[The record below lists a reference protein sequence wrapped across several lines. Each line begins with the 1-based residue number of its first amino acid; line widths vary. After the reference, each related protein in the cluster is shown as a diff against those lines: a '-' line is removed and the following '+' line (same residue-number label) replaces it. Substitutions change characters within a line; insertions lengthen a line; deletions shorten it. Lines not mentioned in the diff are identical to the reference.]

1 MHFLI
6 MCRFHKL
13 FEKAINEHG
22 GVVAMG
28 LLAPPSGILQSM
40 PLCEIESFQKM
51 EGNTGFGTNY
61 SILATIRSVGRGNL
75 MSIDEEDENKEFL
88 TGWCTEMSDD
98 ESQSDGKTAS
108 GRDIMKLGN
117 ELADK
122 LEHVF
127 SSIIILETRLEQQ
140 EEYVEIDE
148 EVSEATLRRMLL
160 EAELEDDD
168 DDEGDEDEEDDE
180 DDDVSSSGDGMRAAF
195 EHALKQA
202 RASDYQGYRISMSQS
217 DKDNN
222 LRSVQELSALSW
234 AYFSPELFEDNL
246 SFRLRAIEVTDL
258 IDRLK
263 LALVMCMKHRSQLK
277 EVLKSRDSNDD
288 P

>member
-1 MHFLI
+1 
-6 MCRFHKL
+6 
-13 FEKAINEHG
+13 
-22 GVVAMG
+22 MG

-61 SILATIRSVGRGNL
+61 SILATIRSVGRGSL

-122 LEHVF
+122 LEHLF

-148 EVSEATLRRMLL
+148 DVSEATLRRMLL
-160 EAELEDDD
+160 EAELEDDE
-168 DDEGDEDEEDDE
+168 DDELDDDE
-180 DDDVSSSGDGMRAAF
+180 DDDDDDEDEDASSSGDGMRARF

-202 RASDYQGYRISMSQS
+202 RASDFQGYRISMSQS

-234 AYFSPELFEDNL
+234 AYFSPDLFEDNL

-263 LALVMCMKHRSQLK
+263 LALVMCMKHRSKLK